1 MSYQV
6 GDVQIGTTE
15 ALLGGSNNVL
25 RILRSN
31 GWNLGALRTN
41 ATLPKNAW
49 IAIDSTVQEVAGQR
63 LNAIADLQSRG
74 FTRDLGGL
82 GILYDYWQNASDGL
96 TARQDM
102 DGTSTGDENKLD
114 FGETGVPI
122 PITHCDFRI
131 PIRQLAAMERQG
143 TPLDTTMVAQA
154 TRKVVEKLEDTLVNG
169 STVVSGGNSLYG
181 YMTYT
186 NSNALTSLTGNW
198 TGTPANIE
206 KDACKLIAS
215 LEDDRHY
222 GPYILYVHANEW
234 NDLRQR
240 DSTAGGIS
248 YLQILKDM
256 AGIEDVKPLGVMS
269 ANDVILVEM
278 SRETVDLDVGVDI
291 QVVEW
296 PTHGGMQMNFKVMA
310 AMAPRIKADY
320 AGRCGVVYDTDIGSS

>member
-49 IAIDSTVQEVAGQR
+49 IAIDNTVQEVAGQR

-102 DGTSTGDENKLD
+102 DGTSTGDENALD

-131 PIRQLAAMERQG
+131 PIRQLAAMERSG

-186 NSNALTSLTGNW
+186 NSNAISTLTGNW
-198 TGTPANIE
+198 TGTIAGCE
-206 KDACKLIAS
+206 ADVRLLIAE
-215 LEDDRHY
+215 LENDRHW
-222 GPYILYVHANEW
+222 GPYMLYVHANEW
-234 NDLRQR
+234 NDLRQ
-240 DSTAGGIS
+240 SHAYTGKS
-248 YLQILKDM
+248 YYQILKDM
-256 AGIEDVKPLGVMS
+256 AGIEDIKPLGVLA
-269 ANDVILVEM
+269 ANDILLVEM
-278 SRETVDLDVGVDI
+278 SRETVDLDIGVDI

-320 AGRCGVVYDTDIGSS
+320 AGRCGVAYDTDIGSS

>member
-15 ALLGGSNNVL
+15 ALLGGSKGAMQVL
-25 RILRSN
+25 RAN

-49 IAIDSTVQEVAGQR
+49 IAIDNTVQEVAGQR

-82 GILYDYWQNASDGL
+82 GILYDYWQTASDGL

-181 YMTYT
+181 YMSYT
-186 NSNALTSLTGNW
+186 NSNGISTLTGNW
-198 TGTPANIE
+198 TGTIANCE
-206 KDACKLIAS
+206 ADVRLLIAE
-215 LEDDRHY
+215 LENDRHW
-222 GPYILYVHANEW
+222 GPYMLYVHANEW
-234 NDLRQR
+234 NDLRQ
-240 DSTAGGIS
+240 SHAYTGKS
-248 YLQILKDM
+248 YYQILKDM
-256 AGIEDVKPLGVMS
+256 AGIEDIKPLGVLA
-269 ANDVILVEM
+269 ANDILLVEM

-320 AGRCGVVYDTDIGSS
+320 AGRCGVSYDTDIGSS